1 MFIGLRKDTLK
12 LGLGKGGGK
21 GGSTGSLAVQFV
33 LKLIGNHV
41 SVGSSNLDNGDP
53 IRSKSED
60 LF

>member
-1 MFIGLRKDTLK
+1 MFVGFRKDALK
-12 LGLGKGGGK
+12 LSLGKGGGK
-21 GGSTGSLAVQFV
+21 YWSTRSLAIQFV

-60 LF
+60 LL